1 MKTIKFLSALALTL
15 GLAACENYDLPN
27 PPGQTNPA
35 PDGYF
40 QNSGLVLTPADQDIN
55 LVSANEANIFPTVA
69 TIDELTDFPGNEY
82 SLEIDMQV
90 GADANFSKYSTIATV
105 IENEQNVTVNPD
117 IFNGAIQEML
127 TREPGIHQVPV
138 RFAAYAVLGTTRMRL
153 GGVDATYGDE
163 TLTVQTLDPVK
174 VIENA
179 YYVVPCSASGTP
191 DLSAAMKMNNTA
203 GEGVSAYDNPEFAL
217 KFDVADGTPFYF
229 MIAPQSAITAGS
241 TEGLFGCLGSADN
254 MSGKLGASYG
264 AALIPISGA
273 VFLTINMEQDAYT
286 LSYAF
291 AKLYPLSGSVKIEN
305 TMCLYTDNYINYT
318 GVTAINRQ
326 WTIYTQPDKS
336 GVVFYADPE
345 TEPEV
350 SENMLNQSGLMS
362 TVAGP
367 KLTAPNKG
375 NTLYYCD
382 INLVQKTYS
391 ISGITSI
398 SVIGDGNGWDT
409 TTAPMLTPSKDLR
422 TWTGSDIE
430 IGSEFKLNCNGA
442 WDIDFGGVA
451 VENTMGKQVYNVH
464 YKGDDLPCEAG
475 KYDVTVDFSAKPY
488 TVTLVKK

>member
-127 TREPGIHQVPV
+127 TREPGIYQVPV

-191 DLSAAMKMNNTA
+191 DLSAAKKMNNTA

-217 KFDVADGTPFYF
+217 KFDVPDGTHFYF

-291 AKLYPLSGSVKIEN
+291 EMLYPLSGSVKIEN

-367 KLTAPNKG
+367 KLTAPHKG

-409 TTAPMLTPSKDLR
+409 TTAPMLTSSKDLR

-464 YKGDDLPCEAG
+464 YKGDNLHCEAG

>member
-90 GADANFSKYSTIATV
+90 GADANFSRYSTIATV

-127 TREPGIHQVPV
+127 TREPGIYQVPV

-217 KFDVADGTPFYF
+217 KFDVTDGTPFYF

-291 AKLYPLSGSVKIEN
+291 AMLYPLSGSVKIEN

-375 NTLYYCD
+375 NILYYCD

-409 TTAPMLTPSKDLR
+409 TTAPMLNPSKDLR

>member
-127 TREPGIHQVPV
+127 TREPGIYQVPV

-229 MIAPQSAITAGS
+229 MIAPQSAITADS

-291 AKLYPLSGSVKIEN
+291 EMLYPLSGSVKIEN

-409 TTAPMLTPSKDLR
+409 TTAPMLNPSKDLR

>member
-127 TREPGIHQVPV
+127 TREPGIYQVPV

-191 DLSAAMKMNNTA
+191 DLSAAKKMNNTA

-217 KFDVADGTPFYF
+217 KFDVPDGTHFYF

-291 AKLYPLSGSVKIEN
+291 EMLYPLSGSVKIEN

-367 KLTAPNKG
+367 KLTAPHKG

-464 YKGDDLPCEAG
+464 YKGDNLHCEAG

>member
-127 TREPGIHQVPV
+127 TREPGIYQVPV

-291 AKLYPLSGSVKIEN
+291 AMLYPLSGSVKIEN

-367 KLTAPNKG
+367 KLTAPNKR

-422 TWTGSDIE
+422 KWTGSDIE

-451 VENTMGKQVYNVH
+451 GENTMGKQVYNVH
-464 YKGDDLPCEAG
+464 YKGDNLHCEAG

>member
-163 TLTVQTLDPVK
+163 TLTVRTLDPVK

-217 KFDVADGTPFYF
+217 KFDVPDGTHFYF

-291 AKLYPLSGSVKIEN
+291 EMLYPLSGSVKIEN

-367 KLTAPNKG
+367 KLTAPHKG

-409 TTAPMLTPSKDLR
+409 TTAPMLAPSKDLR

-451 VENTMGKQVYNVH
+451 VENTMGIPVYNVH
-464 YKGDDLPCEAG
+464 YKGDNLPCEAG